1 MMNTGD
7 KIKIRVKRVDC
18 NGIDVKE
25 FTVYQMYPKFCV
37 LDNGKYKTCAYYRD
51 IHNGD
56 VVTI

>member
-1 MMNTGD
+1 MNIGD
-7 KIKIRVKRVDC
+7 KIKIRVKHVDR

-37 LDNGKYKTCAYYRD
+37 LDSGKYKTCAYYRD

-56 VVTI
+56 VITI